1 MGDVWRGAFD
11 TNRKLF
17 SLKDAEFDYVAQ
29 TGGIFDEIQRE
40 KILNGLQA
48 ARETADAMIEN
59 AEAELKNK
67 GELYK
72 KLSML
77 GGIALIIIT
86 L

>member
-1 MGDVWRGAFD
+1 MTRTAKSSASKT
-11 TNRKLF
+11 TNSNT
-17 SLKDAEFDYVAQ
+17 SLK
-29 TGGIFDEIQRE
+29 TGAVFDEIQRE

-48 ARETADAMIEN
+48 ARETTDAFIEK
-59 AEAELKNK
+59 AQVELKSK
-67 GELYK
+67 GDLYK